1 MPSHVGRIKHQNNA
15 KLKTNSFCRHRS
27 ESLNLIYMDSMTF
40 KRNAERHFPRMLN
53 VECEYELAQH
63 LFDNKCRPIAES
75 QWCLKGNVLL
85 LRRLIVIRQSVDTR
99 CQTDVA
105 QNTHTDSKLNI
116 LAKCRTAFLL
126 KIMESMYI
134 KFNDPDLCQQKEIV
148 YNLALF

>member
-1 MPSHVGRIKHQNNA
+1 MSFLFIFIPDVKAMMPSHVGRIKHQNNA

-105 QNTHTDSKLNI
+105 QIPIQT
-116 LAKCRTAFLL
+116 
-126 KIMESMYI
+126 
-134 KFNDPDLCQQKEIV
+134 P
-148 YNLALF
+148 NLTSWQSAAQHSS